1 MNRPFSPI
9 QILYALK
16 IILPKIGVT
25 FGVVLGTVIC
35 GLLLAIFIVRQKF
48 SKHRFWHIF
57 ADFYIH
63 ILRCSPS
70 IVLLFIVFYGIPK
83 FMLVL
88 FGVNINFWPKMIFV
102 IMALTLL
109 YSAQLAE
116 IIRSALAA
124 VGPGQYE
131 AGIAS
136 GLSPFMTMVRIVI
149 PQAFVIA
156 IPNLGNSLI
165 ALLKEGS
172 LAYTIG
178 LIDMMGSGNL
188 IISRN
193 YGAYALETYIALAI
207 IYWGLTLLIENLFKF
222 LEKQFSRGRRTVNA
236 A

>member
-1 MNRPFSPI
+1 
-9 QILYALK
+9 
-16 IILPKIGVT
+16 
-25 FGVVLGTVIC
+25 
-35 GLLLAIFIVRQKF
+35 
-48 SKHRFWHIF
+48 
-57 ADFYIH
+57 
-63 ILRCSPS
+63 
-70 IVLLFIVFYGIPK
+70 
-83 FMLVL
+83 
-88 FGVNINFWPKMIFV
+88 
-102 IMALTLL
+102 
-109 YSAQLAE
+109 
-116 IIRSALAA
+116 
-124 VGPGQYE
+124 
-131 AGIAS
+131 
-136 GLSPFMTMVRIVI
+136 MVRIVI